1 MLLIILIIYHLIY
14 MKNRESYN
22 SFNIILVGKTQ
33 SGKSTLINKI
43 AGKNITRSSQGSLRT
58 EDIFVRDIYN
68 KKINLYDTCGV
79 SYVFKPKD
87 IFTKLQKKI
96 ELLKDNGEK
105 MDLLLIV
112 IKKEIYQIKLFLVI

>member
-33 SGKSTLINKI
+33 SGKSTLINKLQE
-43 AGKNITRSSQGSLRT
+43 KYYSFFQGSLRT